1 VIGRISQEG
10 AAMDPT
16 IAGLHTLIVRELN
29 AFIREVEM
37 FPDDARL
44 WQTVPGITNSAGNLA
59 LHVTGNLQHFIGH
72 VLGGTGYVRNRDDE
86 FARRSGT
93 RAWLATELNR
103 TIDVVSKVLPQVT
116 GETLAREYPE
126 RVADQSINC
135 RVFLLHL
142 GVHLAYHLGQA
153 GYLRRALTGEN
164 QSSGPLPLKP
174 LAVPTRD

>member
-1 VIGRISQEG
+1 
-10 AAMDPT
+10 MDPT

-29 AFIREVEM
+29 AFVREVEM
-37 FPDDARL
+37 FPDDELL
-44 WQTVPGITNSAGNLA
+44 WQTVPGITNPAGNLA
-59 LHVTGNLQHFIGH
+59 LHVSGNLQHFIGH

-93 RAWLATELNR
+93 RAWLTTELNR
-103 TIDVVSKVLPQVT
+103 TIEVVSKVLPQVT
-116 GETLAREYPE
+116 GEALAREYPE

-142 GVHLAYHLGQA
+142 SVHLACHLGQA

-164 QSSGPLPLKP
+164 QSSSPLPLKP
-174 LAVPTRD
+174 LAVPTGTKSALRN